1 MENRKKFMQTCV
13 PHLTCMLTF
22 MSTVVFDIMYMRFGS
37 KNIAPSLQNF
47 IAIEFLIISPI
58 MNPLIW
64 IQIDQSFYPKF
75 LLDLLSSSHVISYN
89 GCLMQAFVMFSF
101 ACSDLSILSV
111 MAYDRYL
118 AICRPLRYHRY
129 MNKLRLSLLVCFS
142 WLIPFSFHA
151 VLITLTSRLTLC
163 SAQIQRLY
171 CVNWVIVLLAC
182 PTNNTTPSSIVVYI
196 TVVVYVFH
204 GLLIIWS
211 YIYLVRTCRG
221 SIENRKKFMQTCVPH
236 LTCMLTFMSTVVF
249 DIMYMH
255 FGSKNIA
262 QSLKNLISMVF
273 MIISPIMNPLI
284 YGFKLTKG
292 TRSTSPRLR
301 DLRHTGVEWERLLHS
316 LSPPVALQ
324 VLTFRAPIPIQI
336 VGNLGSL
343 LFSIWG

>member
-1 MENRKKFMQTCV
+1 MMMDNISLITVFSLSGLNEITNYAVVIFFSTLLCYCLI
-13 PHLTCMLTF
+13 LTINCALILTIVLDK
-22 MSTVVFDIMYMRFGS
+22 SLHEPMYILLCCLCING
-37 KNIAPSLQNF
+37 IYGTTG
-47 IAIEFLIISPI
+47 
-58 MNPLIW
+58 
-64 IQIDQSFYPKF
+64 FYPKF

-196 TVVVYVFH
+196 TVLVYVFH

-284 YGFKLTKG
+284 YGFKLTKV
-292 TRSTSPRLR
+292 RNKILFY
-301 DLRHTGVEWERLLHS
+301 LH
-316 LSPPVALQ
+316 VY
-324 VLTFRAPIPIQI
+324 RK
-336 VGNLGSL
+336 
-343 LFSIWG
+343 